1 MGILERLVCPNTNSI
16 VVMGTTD
23 LPTSSNPDPIHHHDA
38 PTTTSVNNL
47 LNHNPHLLP
56 STSTTTKG
64 QHSDCDLHAKRTAK
78 HTHQDSDLSRHI
90 SRLLL
95 PELMECLA
103 DTDPP
108 IRRNL

>member
-1 MGILERLVCPNTNSI
+1 MGFLDHLVCPNTDSI

-23 LPTSSNPDPIHHHDA
+23 LPTTSEPDPIHHHDA
-38 PTTTSVNNL
+38 PTTASVNNL
-47 LNHNPHLLP
+47 LNHNRHLLP
-56 STSTTTKG
+56 STSTATKG
-64 QHSDCDLHAKRTAK
+64 QHGDRDLHAKRTAK
-78 HTHQDSDLSRHI
+78 HINQDSDLSRHI